1 MAIHTP
7 LRPYIG
13 ASSAARV
20 SRTPQMLRKFMVH
33 GMIVSAAPTKTPY
46 ATMEAANIGSANAS
60 MRRAMAPRSLTSATG
75 VIMPMICGARMYI
88 NIPVVPITSIP
99 IIMVILPKLSVG
111 DNLYA
116 VPWEL
121 VLTGCTIVTIPLI
134 IIFLM
139 FQDKFLASVTLGAV
153 KG

>member
-99 IIMVILPKLSVG
+99 IIMVILPKL
-111 DNLYA
+111 
-116 VPWEL
+116 
-121 VLTGCTIVTIPLI
+121 
-134 IIFLM
+134 
-139 FQDKFLASVTLGAV
+139 LASSFCLAPTLCPTRVVAASAIPYPGI
-153 KG
+153 